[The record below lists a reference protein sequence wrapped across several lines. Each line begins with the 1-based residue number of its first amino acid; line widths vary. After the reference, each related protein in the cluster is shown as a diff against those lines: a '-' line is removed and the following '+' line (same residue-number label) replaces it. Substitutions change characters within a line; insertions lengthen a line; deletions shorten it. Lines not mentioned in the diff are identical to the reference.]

1 MSHLGEIARNA
12 QWTEA
17 IRAVLPRSDD
27 ELIEFLGNEICES
40 GFMPKAKDYGEHG
53 ESDIQDHVEE
63 DDDNALDSLIHEH
76 LVLLLGK
83 APEETTFISRD
94 ILDAYRQC
102 AALSANDL
110 DDLKILRPPPRPKS
124 CELCDRPAFLTVH
137 HLFPRSEHAYIIARP
152 PANVVVTKQSLL
164 IMHIA
169 YLCRPCHSAVHRIA
183 DNRKLATELFTVDR
197 LAEDPEV
204 IKWVGYQAKQKATGM
219 NHARFGLRN
228 KR

>member
-1 MSHLGEIARNA
+1 MYHSAELTRTQ
-12 QWTEA
+12 QWIEA

-27 ELIEFLGNEICES
+27 ELIDFLANEISES
-40 GFMPKAKDYGEHG
+40 GFMPKTQEHG
-53 ESDIQDHVEE
+53 EYDDRFMHDHFEE

-94 ILDAYRQC
+94 ILDAYRQS
-102 AALSANDL
+102 AVLSADDL
-110 DDLKILRPPPRPKS
+110 DDSKPLRPPPRPDS

-152 PANVVVTKQSLL
+152 PDDVIVSKQSLL
-164 IMHIA
+164 ITHIA